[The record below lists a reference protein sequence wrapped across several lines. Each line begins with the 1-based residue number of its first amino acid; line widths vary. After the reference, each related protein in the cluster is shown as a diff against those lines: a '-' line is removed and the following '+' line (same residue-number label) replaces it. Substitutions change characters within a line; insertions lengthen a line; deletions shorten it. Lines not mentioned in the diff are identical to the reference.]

1 MAHFDIGYDDFAY
14 YAFYLKGNNSAI
26 SFERIA
32 QYVKLVKADLDA
44 FNVDYTI
51 VNGESAVL
59 DLSLQKSLT
68 EKAKKIKLV
77 KDQKNRLYSLNINDP
92 DGLFMKVN
100 SSIPLYI
107 RSFLEPKGYEE
118 ILGLTKTNSQ
128 LER

>member
-1 MAHFDIGYDDFAY
+1 MAHYDIGYDDFAY
-14 YAFYLKGNNSAI
+14 YALYLKGNNSTI

-51 VNGESAVL
+51 VNGESAVS
-59 DLSLQKSLT
+59 DLSFQQSLT

-77 KDQKNRLYSLNINDP
+77 KDQENRLYSLNINDP
-92 DGLFMKVN
+92 DGLFVRIN

-107 RSFLEPKGYEE
+107 RSFFEPKGYEE
-118 ILGLTKTNSQ
+118 TLGLSKQTQ
-128 LER
+128 RER